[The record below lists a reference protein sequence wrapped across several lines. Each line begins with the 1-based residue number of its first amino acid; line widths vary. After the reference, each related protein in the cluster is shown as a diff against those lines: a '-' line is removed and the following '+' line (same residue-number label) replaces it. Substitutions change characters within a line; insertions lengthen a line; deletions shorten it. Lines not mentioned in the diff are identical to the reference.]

1 MTQNIQVKDLADSIR
16 LPKKRTFL
24 SKIFRN
30 ALLKKFK
37 NLQYGYIVL
46 IDNDKRFTFG
56 KKSEKLQTE
65 VTINSQEFY
74 VLLGSGGVLGVSEA
88 FMAGYWN
95 STNLV
100 VLLQIVLKNKRLMD
114 SLDSGFARLIQP
126 INKQIHKRHQ
136 NTLTG
141 SKNNILA
148 HYDLSNDFYKLW
160 LDPTMT
166 YSCGYFNKKNSTL
179 ESASIEKIDRICRKL
194 HLSSSDTLLEIGT
207 GWGSFSAHAAKN
219 YGCKITTTTIS
230 DAQFQ
235 YAEELFKKEGLES
248 QINLVNIDYRNLEGQ
263 YDKIVSI
270 EMIEAVGYQ
279 YIPEYFKKVSSLLK
293 PDGLL
298 AIQGITYND
307 QNFDDYKNSVD
318 FIKKYIFPGSCLISL
333 SQVIDVMKVHTDL
346 ALVDMEDIT
355 QHYTETLKRWREN
368 FLNVLPDV
376 RKLGFSEAFIK
387 MWEFYFVF
395 CEAGFLERNIGDVQ
409 MIIAKSDAR
418 KIRIN
423 Y

>member
-1 MTQNIQVKDLADSIR
+1 
-16 LPKKRTFL
+16 
-24 SKIFRN
+24 
-30 ALLKKFK
+30 
-37 NLQYGYIVL
+37 
-46 IDNDKRFTFG
+46 
-56 KKSEKLQTE
+56 
-65 VTINSQEFY
+65 
-74 VLLGSGGVLGVSEA
+74 
-88 FMAGYWN
+88 
-95 STNLV
+95 
-100 VLLQIVLKNKRLMD
+100 
-114 SLDSGFARLIQP
+114 
-126 INKQIHKRHQ
+126 
-136 NTLTG
+136 
-141 SKNNILA
+141 
-148 HYDLSNDFYKLW
+148 
-160 LDPTMT
+160 
-166 YSCGYFNKKNSTL
+166 
-179 ESASIEKIDRICRKL
+179 
-194 HLSSSDTLLEIGT
+194 
-207 GWGSFSAHAAKN
+207 
-219 YGCKITTTTIS
+219 
-230 DAQFQ
+230 
-235 YAEELFKKEGLES
+235 
-248 QINLVNIDYRNLEGQ
+248 
-263 YDKIVSI
+263 
-270 EMIEAVGYQ
+270 MIEAVGYQ

>member
-235 YAEELFKKEGLES
+235 YAEKLFKKEGLES

-318 FIKKYIFPGSCLISL
+318 FIKNIF
-333 SQVIDVMKVHTDL
+333 SQG
-346 ALVDMEDIT
+346 LV
-355 QHYTETLKRWREN
+355 
-368 FLNVLPDV
+368 
-376 RKLGFSEAFIK
+376 
-387 MWEFYFVF
+387 
-395 CEAGFLERNIGDVQ
+395 
-409 MIIAKSDAR
+409 
-418 KIRIN
+418 
-423 Y
+423 

>member
-235 YAEELFKKEGLES
+235 YAEKLFKKEGLES

-376 RKLGFSEAFIK
+376 RKLGFSEASIK

>member
-235 YAEELFKKEGLES
+235 YAEKLFKKEGLES

>member
-24 SKIFRN
+24 SNIFRN

-355 QHYTETLKRWREN
+355 QHYAETLKRWREN
-368 FLNVLPDV
+368 FLNVLPNV

>member
-207 GWGSFSAHAAKN
+207 GWGSFSTHAAKN

-235 YAEELFKKEGLES
+235 YAEKLFKKEGLES

>member
-16 LPKKRTFL
+16 LQKKRTFL

-235 YAEELFKKEGLES
+235 YAEKLFKKEGLES

>member
-24 SKIFRN
+24 SNIFRN

-368 FLNVLPDV
+368 FLKVLPDV

>member
-235 YAEELFKKEGLES
+235 YAEKLFKKEGLES

-355 QHYTETLKRWREN
+355 QHYTETLRRWREN

>member
-235 YAEELFKKEGLES
+235 YAEKLFKKEGLES

-368 FLNVLPDV
+368 FLKVLPDV

>member
-24 SKIFRN
+24 SNIFRN

-235 YAEELFKKEGLES
+235 YAEKLFKKEGLES